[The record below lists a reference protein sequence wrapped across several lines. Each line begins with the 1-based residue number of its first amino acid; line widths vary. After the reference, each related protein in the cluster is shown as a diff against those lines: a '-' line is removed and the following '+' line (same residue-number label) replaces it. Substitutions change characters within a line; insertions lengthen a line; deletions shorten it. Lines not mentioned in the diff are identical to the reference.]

1 MTVSKLEVHT
11 SRINEFIQILRKNL
25 PTLCCNIYNR
35 IYLFLVNIMKIP
47 RRIVLLYHKGRWIGR
62 DVRLSVTFRWLLP
75 GADIVGDGVET

>member
-1 MTVSKLEVHT
+1 
-11 SRINEFIQILRKNL
+11 
-25 PTLCCNIYNR
+25 
-35 IYLFLVNIMKIP
+35 MKIP